1 MQGWR
6 EEEIGLKEQQRETER
21 WSLKKGG
28 GVKYEQKEILGVSD
42 VICSSCTKARISHM
56 FHQSNRLYQAE
67 QTGAG
72 QGSSLAC
79 IYSTET
85 FLRVN
90 GWQRVGQET
99 DIIQSDS
106 IKERITS
113 GRTS

>member
-6 EEEIGLKEQQRETER
+6 EEERGLKEQQRETER

-67 QTGAG
+67 QSG
-72 QGSSLAC
+72 
-79 IYSTET
+79 
-85 FLRVN
+85 
-90 GWQRVGQET
+90 VGQLSGLYLLNR
-99 DIIQSDS
+99 DIPES
-106 IKERITS
+106 KWMAES
-113 GRTS
+113 GPRDRYHPE